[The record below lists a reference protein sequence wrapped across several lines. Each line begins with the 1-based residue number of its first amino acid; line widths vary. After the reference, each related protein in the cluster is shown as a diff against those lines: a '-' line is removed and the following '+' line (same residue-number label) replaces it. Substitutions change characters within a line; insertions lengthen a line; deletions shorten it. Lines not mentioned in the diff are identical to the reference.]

1 MELGADEGEGNG
13 AASAVRNLIRG
24 SVHHFLNDGYTWSLY
39 PLLPLI
45 ARDFGLS
52 YAGSGAVKTVLNSL
66 LSATSIPF
74 GILAERTGELLV
86 LTLGTTA
93 FTVGIALMAL
103 APSFAIF
110 LGITLAAGAGGGA
123 SHPVGSSLVSR
134 TSPRGR
140 INSYIAMLNVSGD
153 LGKAIIPA
161 LAGLLAATFGWR
173 VTFLVL
179 GTCGAAVALYV
190 GRSSLKPGSRRD
202 RDRIDGTDEIS
213 ESRDDKKADT
223 TRRGLLG
230 IENWARFGSLNAVG
244 MIDSVARSGAVVFL
258 AFILAEKGFSI
269 GATGAMLSLTAIG
282 GAFGKFG
289 CGPLGDRIGQR
300 AAVIWT
306 EILTAIFLV
315 LVVSAGYYWMFP
327 VVFFMGAFLNG
338 TSSVLYAL
346 VPRLTTKVS
355 LNRGFGFYYTT
366 TLATSG
372 VAPLAVGL
380 LGDSIGLHGTYY
392 VMAGILLATIPL
404 MSLVVP
410 RSG

>member
-1 MELGADEGEGNG
+1 
-13 AASAVRNLIRG
+13 
-24 SVHHFLNDGYTWSLY
+24 
-39 PLLPLI
+39 
-45 ARDFGLS
+45 
-52 YAGSGAVKTVLNSL
+52 
-66 LSATSIPF
+66 
-74 GILAERTGELLV
+74 
-86 LTLGTTA
+86 
-93 FTVGIALMAL
+93 
-103 APSFAIF
+103 
-110 LGITLAAGAGGGA
+110 
-123 SHPVGSSLVSR
+123 
-134 TSPRGR
+134 
-140 INSYIAMLNVSGD
+140 
-153 LGKAIIPA
+153 
-161 LAGLLAATFGWR
+161 
-173 VTFLVL
+173 
-179 GTCGAAVALYV
+179 
-190 GRSSLKPGSRRD
+190 
-202 RDRIDGTDEIS
+202 
-213 ESRDDKKADT
+213 
-223 TRRGLLG
+223 
-230 IENWARFGSLNAVG
+230 
-244 MIDSVARSGAVVFL
+244 
-258 AFILAEKGFSI
+258 GFSI